1 MLGLSLSQLHWT
13 EQEWSDFSESYREQS
28 QMQLGP
34 PREEGDHRDEK
45 KQGQMYEET
54 KEEPGSNFLVKNVF
68 IKCHCI
74 WECILCECMAHEYVL
89 FLFTTSCAGTD
100 CKESARNV
108 GDGVQSLGW
117 EDPLEREW
125 QPTSV
130 FLPGESHGFWSLE
143 GYRPQGCKELD
154 MTEQLTLSLCLSLGS
169 SIYWPSSSSYS

>member
-1 MLGLSLSQLHWT
+1 
-13 EQEWSDFSESYREQS
+13 
-28 QMQLGP
+28 
-34 PREEGDHRDEK
+34 
-45 KQGQMYEET
+45 
-54 KEEPGSNFLVKNVF
+54 
-68 IKCHCI
+68 
-74 WECILCECMAHEYVL
+74 MAHEYVL

-169 SIYWPSSSSYS
+169 SIY